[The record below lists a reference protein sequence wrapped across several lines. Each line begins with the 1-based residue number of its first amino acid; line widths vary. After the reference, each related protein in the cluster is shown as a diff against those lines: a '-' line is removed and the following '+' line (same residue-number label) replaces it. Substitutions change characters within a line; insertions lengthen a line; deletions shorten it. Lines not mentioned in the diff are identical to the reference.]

1 MKTFSIAHAAGMWY
15 LSFPMKPT
23 IVQNGI
29 VIVFCDPTYQA
40 LREKIS
46 GIYSAATKY
55 GWLIL
60 SVSDPPTKENIVRQ
74 IRTWNPVGIIIDPIH
89 STEPIPAIPKCRTP
103 IILMGRDSYRDRQ
116 IFDCSC
122 QDTSLPVTAA
132 INELQSIRSHA
143 S

>member
-1 MKTFSIAHAAGMWY
+1 MRNHAMKTFSIAHAAGMWY

-55 GWLIL
+55 GWQIL
-60 SVSDPPTKENIVRQ
+60 PVSDAPTKENI
-74 IRTWNPVGIIIDPIH
+74 II
-89 STEPIPAIPKCRTP
+89 S
-103 IILMGRDSYRDRQ
+103 
-116 IFDCSC
+116 
-122 QDTSLPVTAA
+122 
-132 INELQSIRSHA
+132 
-143 S
+143 